1 MHPEQIKKA
10 AVDLLHQINQ
20 SPHPANEVISA
31 YTRSRRYIGSKDR
44 KALTDMVWKV
54 LRYQAHLSWRTK
66 EIDAQIALLETAH
79 QDMPGM
85 PDWVKWECPQWLIT
99 HIPQADKELP
109 ALITP
114 APIVLRA
121 NGDRNAIRTRLAAEG
136 IETTLTDKSPYGL
149 IMAKRCHL
157 NVSETFK
164 QGLIEVQDEG
174 SQLIA
179 LETEIQPE
187 EHVLDMCAGAGG
199 KSLILSQMMH
209 NTGRIVAH
217 DISFLSLK
225 ELGRRAN
232 RAQATNIEIATK
244 LPDEK
249 FDTVVVDAPCS
260 GTGTWR
266 RCPDAKWKLTP
277 EQFQNI
283 QKTQAM
289 LLNQAAERTKNKL
302 CYMTC
307 SLTQDENETQTAAFL
322 QRHPDFH
329 LIKEKRFSPYRTQT
343 DGFYVAVLQKT

>member
-1 MHPEQIKKA
+1 MHPEQIKNA
-10 AVDLLHQINQ
+10 AVDLLNQINQ

-44 KALTDMVWKV
+44 RALTDMVWKA
-54 LRYQAHLSWRTK
+54 LRYHAHLSWRSQK
-66 EIDAQIALLETAH
+66 IEEQIALLETA
-79 QDMPGM
+79 DVDLPGM
-85 PDWVKWECPQWLIT
+85 PEWIRLECPEWMIP

-109 ALITP
+109 AMLQP

-121 NGDRNAIRTRLAAEG
+121 NGHRADVQRRLADEG
-136 IETTLTDKSPYGL
+136 IETTVTSKSPYGL
-149 IMAKRCHL
+149 ILSKRQNL

-164 QGLIEVQDEG
+164 QGWVEVQDEG

-187 EHVLDMCAGAGG
+187 EQVLDMCAGAGG
-199 KSLILSQMMH
+199 KSLIFSQMMQ

-232 RAQATNIEIATK
+232 RAHASNIEIAPH
-244 LPDEK
+244 LPDAL

-277 EQFQNI
+277 EHFQNI
-283 QKTQAM
+283 QKTQAT
-289 LLNQAAERTKNKL
+289 LLDQAAKQTKNKL

-307 SLTQDENETQTAAFL
+307 SITTDENENQTAAFL
-322 QRHPDFH
+322 KRHPIFR
-329 LIKEKRFSPYRTQT
+329 LVKEKRFSPYRTQT
-343 DGFYVAVLQKT
+343 DGFYVAVFQKA